1 MKNLSKNTVEDA
13 LRAIQHPIKKQ
24 SIVDAGTVS
33 AVIIDNDQVG
43 IILDFGDMSI
53 SSIEG
58 TKGSIEEIRALV
70 EKTVAKIDGVDAV
83 NVVVTASKGSAP
95 ATHKPTPMAAPQKTQ
110 PKPQSRTPAPPT
122 PIEIPGVKHV
132 IAVASGKGGVGKSTT
147 SINLALA
154 LKNQNLKIG
163 IMDADIFGPSLPTLV
178 GLDDRPQI
186 IDGVIQPLEKYGLKI
201 MSIGF
206 LIDVDQPIV
215 WRGPRVMGA
224 TQQLIKD
231 VAWGP
236 LDVLIVDMPPG
247 TGDVQLSMVQNAPL
261 SGAVIV
267 STPQDLALIDARKGL
282 AMFRKVDV
290 PILGIIENMSSF
302 VCPNC
307 GDESHIFG
315 HGGAKEAAE
324 LLSANF
330 LGAIPLHMDVRA
342 LSDAGTPI
350 VEHAPDS
357 LHTELYTG
365 IAKKV
370 WETVG

>member
-1 MKNLSKNTVEDA
+1 MTNLNKNTVENS

-24 SIVDAGTVS
+24 SIVDTGTVS
-33 AVIIDNDQVG
+33 AVIIDKTQVG

-58 TKGSIEEIRALV
+58 TKGSIEEVRALV
-70 EKTVAKIDGVDAV
+70 EKTVAKIEGVDAV
-83 NVVVTASKGSAP
+83 NVVITASKANSPSASKP
-95 ATHKPTPMAAPQKTQ
+95 PKPKTQTPPPPTPM
-110 PKPQSRTPAPPT
+110 
-122 PIEIPGVKHV
+122 EIPGVKHV
-132 IAVASGKGGVGKSTT
+132 VAVASGKGGVGKSTT

-154 LKNQNLKIG
+154 LKKQGLKVG

-178 GLDDRPQI
+178 GLDSRPQI

-206 LIDVDQPIV
+206 LIDIDQPIV

-302 VCPNC
+302 ICPSC

-324 LLSANF
+324 LLNAKF

-357 LHTELYTG
+357 LHTELYID
-365 IAKKV
+365 IAKSI
-370 WETVG
+370 WSGLT

>member
-1 MKNLSKNTVEDA
+1 MTDLSKNTVENA

-24 SIVDAGTVS
+24 SIVDTGTLS
-33 AVIIDNDQVG
+33 AVIIDNSQVG
-43 IILDFGDMSI
+43 IILDFGDMPI

-58 TKGSIEEIRALV
+58 TKGSIEEIRTLV
-70 EKTVAKIDGVDAV
+70 EKTVTEIDGVEAV

-95 ATHKPTPMAAPQKTQ
+95 AAPKPTPPKTQ
-110 PKPQSRTPAPPT
+110 TPPPPT
-122 PIEIPGVKHV
+122 PVEIPGVKHV
-132 IAVASGKGGVGKSTT
+132 VAIASGKGGVGKSTT

-154 LKNQNLKIG
+154 LKKQGLQVG

-178 GLDDRPQI
+178 GLDSRPQI

-206 LIDVDQPIV
+206 LIDIDQPIV

-282 AMFRKVDV
+282 AMFRKVNV

-302 VCPNC
+302 ICPSC

-324 LLSANF
+324 LLGAKF

-357 LHTELYTG
+357 LHTELY
-365 IAKKV
+365 INMAKSI
-370 WETVG
+370 WSGLT